1 MSAIG
6 DIVAPVVLITLAT
19 IFANGLLTVGAT
31 LTHEV

>member
-1 MSAIG
+1 
-6 DIVAPVVLITLAT
+6 VVLITLAT